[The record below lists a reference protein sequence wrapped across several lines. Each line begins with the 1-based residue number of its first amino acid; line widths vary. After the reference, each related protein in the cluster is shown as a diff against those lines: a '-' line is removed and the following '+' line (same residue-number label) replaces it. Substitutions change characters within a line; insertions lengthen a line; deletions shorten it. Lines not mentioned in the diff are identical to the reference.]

1 MTHMKA
7 VLLLLAMSLS
17 LAACGIKGD
26 PQPPKATDPTTETQQ
41 AQ

>member
-1 MTHMKA
+1 MTHMKT
-7 VLLLLAMSLS
+7 VLLLLALSLT

-26 PQPPKATDPTTETQQ
+26 PQPPKSTETTQQ

>member
-1 MTHMKA
+1 MKIL
-7 VLLLLAMSLS
+7 VVILALSLG

-26 PQPPKATDPTTETQQ
+26 PEAPSSTEQ

>member
-1 MTHMKA
+1 MKT
-7 VLLLLAMSLS
+7 VLLLLAISLT

-26 PQPPKATDPTTETQQ
+26 PQPPKSTDTSTETQQ

>member
-1 MTHMKA
+1 MKA
-7 VLLLLAMSLS
+7 ALLLLAISFT

-26 PQPPKATDPTTETQQ
+26 PLPPKTPEPAQQ

>member
-1 MTHMKA
+1 MKT
-7 VLLLLAMSLS
+7 LALILALSLS

-26 PQPPKATDPTTETQQ
+26 PEPPPAEPSTNSDQ

>member
-1 MTHMKA
+1 MKT
-7 VLLLLAMSLS
+7 VLLILALSLT

-26 PQPPKATDPTTETQQ
+26 PQPPKSADKTTETQQ

>member
-1 MTHMKA
+1 MTHMKT
-7 VLLLLAMSLS
+7 VLLLLALTLT

-26 PQPPKATDPTTETQQ
+26 PQPPDATQKSTQ

>member
-1 MTHMKA
+1 MKPMKT
-7 VLLLLAMSLS
+7 VLLILAISLT

-26 PQPPKATDPTTETQQ
+26 PQPPKSTDTQQ

>member
-1 MTHMKA
+1 MTPMKA
-7 VLLLLAMSLS
+7 VLLLLALSLT

-26 PQPPKATDPTTETQQ
+26 PEPPDVTQKTEQ

>member
-1 MTHMKA
+1 MTLMKA
-7 VLLLLAMSLS
+7 VLLLLALSLT

-26 PQPPKATDPTTETQQ
+26 PQPPDATEKTTQ